1 MNACHA
7 LVTCHAQPVGTPN
20 YRGFDGAELPSC
32 FVYIVYVFA
41 TIVVHFRLLFNP
53 SIFNISPPLFLP
65 LLLRNLSS
73 IASFFTF
80 SKSHLILITSL
91 YGPSVIFLTPTLFS
105 KLERKKST
113 RFFFRPIRE
122 NQIQITSWK
131 SSSRES

>member
-7 LVTCHAQPVGTPN
+7 LVCHAQPVGTPN

-53 SIFNISPPLFLP
+53 SIFNISPPPFIP
-65 LLLRNLSS
+65 KLLGNLSS

-80 SKSHLILITSL
+80 LKSHLILITPL
-91 YGPSVIFLTPTLFS
+91 YGPSVSFLTPHSFLKIGT
-105 KLERKKST
+105 KKKYQI
-113 RFFFRPIRE
+113 FFPPKYEKI
-122 NQIQITSWK
+122 IQITSWK
-131 SSSRES
+131 SSSRQS

>member
-1 MNACHA
+1 MN
-7 LVTCHAQPVGTPN
+7 TTSEGPQN
-20 YRGFDGAELPSC
+20 YRGFDGARLPSC

-91 YGPSVIFLTPTLFS
+91 YGPSVIFLTPPSFLKIGKKKKYQIFFPPNTRKS
-105 KLERKKST
+105 NPNNILEV
-113 RFFFRPIRE
+113 F
-122 NQIQITSWK
+122 Q
-131 SSSRES
+131 SRILDALVCG

>member
-91 YGPSVIFLTPTLFS
+91 YGPSVIFLTPLSQNWKEKKVPDFFS
-105 KLERKKST
+105 AQYEKIKS
-113 RFFFRPIRE
+113 
-122 NQIQITSWK
+122 K
-131 SSSRES
+131 

>member
-65 LLLRNLSS
+65 LLRNLSS
-73 IASFFTF
+73 IASFFYIFKESSNTNNIF
-80 SKSHLILITSL
+80 VWSLCHL
-91 YGPSVIFLTPTLFS
+91 FDTPTPFS